1 MTPED
6 MKALWASHCKYEF
19 ELRDVEGALTTMVD
33 DAYLWK
39 ASVLAQVGLL
49 DPQHVRAFGADTATR
64 LRDLPLPPS

>member
-33 DAYLWK
+33 DPYLWK

-49 DPQHVRAFGADTATR
+49 DPKHVPTFDADAATR
-64 LRDLPLPPS
+64 LRGLPLPPS